1 MLHTVHPDLHE
12 GVLNHLEGA
21 LRHDGGEALGVR
33 DVLPELLLVVIRLDV
48 GGLLLDL
55 LEVYALDL
63 LIIPVLE
70 RLTATV
76 HVEDELG
83 DLAVV
88 PLVGGV
94 GEREDKVE
102 TGDERGREIDL
113 RGQGVRVL
121 VEPSLLG
128 VGGRQHGAPALEG
141 SGDSRLGDGDLLRLH
156 GLVERG
162 PVLLGHLVK
171 LVDACETLVR
181 QDQGSS
187 LEGVSVPSEIVLD
200 GRGGQTGGGRR
211 LTGREDSPGGEI
223 AHVTQDLGL
232 GDSGVSDQQDVG
244 VSPGGG
250 AVIVHLVASSEEL

>member
-1 MLHTVHPDLHE
+1 M
-12 GVLNHLEGA
+12 
-21 LRHDGGEALGVR
+21 
-33 DVLPELLLVVIRLDV
+33 
-48 GGLLLDL
+48 
-55 LEVYALDL
+55 
-63 LIIPVLE
+63 LE
-70 RLTATV
+70 RLTAAV

-94 GEREDKVE
+94 GEREDEVE

-181 QDQGSS
+181 QDQGSG

-211 LTGREDSPGGEI
+211 LTGREDSPGGEV

-244 VSPGGG
+244 VSPGSG
-250 AVIVHLVASSEEL
+250 AVVVHLVASSEELQGDGLLDLGHTVDGGGDGGHDVLEEQGVPRHLLDGELVLVGDVDLVVLVLLEFHRQHVEVDLEDG